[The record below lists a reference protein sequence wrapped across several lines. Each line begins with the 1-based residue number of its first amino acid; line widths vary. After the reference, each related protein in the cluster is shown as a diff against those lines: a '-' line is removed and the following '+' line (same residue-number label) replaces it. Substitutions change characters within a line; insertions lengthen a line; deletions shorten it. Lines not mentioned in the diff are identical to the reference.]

1 MPTESIERKTINLP
15 PSNEQGAN
23 RPLWQVDDRAKTALR
38 ELQEGEL
45 LQLVVNYSEE
55 EIQFVNSYMQV
66 APDSVGGYFAA
77 PSPHTFSFYR
87 YPGSGAVFLMWT
99 RHHWAT
105 STKRTNAQRRL
116 RRDLALIAERE
127 GIKAVQMLQVSSQKD
142 ITGNCLREAI
152 SSSVTQGTTNLE

>member
-1 MPTESIERKTINLP
+1 MSA
-15 PSNEQGAN
+15 Q
-23 RPLWQVDDRAKTALR
+23 
-38 ELQEGEL
+38 
-45 LQLVVNYSEE
+45 VVNYSEE

-105 STKRTNAQRRL
+105 STKRTNVQRRL

-127 GIKAVQMLQVSSQKD
+127 GIKAVQMVTTFYHVPALNEFTNLTSYSFKFLRKRISLVIACGRQLVRRSPKELRISS
-142 ITGNCLREAI
+142 EAI
-152 SSSVTQGTTNLE
+152 ALMYLC